1 MFGISNHLLVG
12 FLVQFVGMQHLA
24 KGVSQV
30 AVAVVC
36 RLDRASNESRPKA
49 ATVETE
55 DTVPLWHAAHRNLQ
69 IGARRSL
76 TAALVVTTQRD
87 GDWRARFR
95 C

>member
-1 MFGISNHLLVG
+1 LMAMFGISNHLLVG

-36 RLDRASNESRPKA
+36 RLDRASNQSRPKA

-55 DTVPLWHAAHRNLQ
+55 DTVPTL
-69 IGARRSL
+69 ARRTPESPDRGG
-76 TAALVVTTQRD
+76 TEPDRRPGRDNTTR
-87 GDWRARFR
+87 W
-95 C
+95 